1 MKVAVRNEIID
12 WIRQVKDEEL
22 LETLKLIKENSSDI
36 DWYEQLSQKQ
46 KDSIQRGIIDHEKD
60 NTLSSKEFWEKHG

>member
-12 WIRQVKDEEL
+12 WIRQIKDEEL
-22 LETLKLIKENSSDI
+22 LETLKLIKDNSSDH

-46 KDSIQRGIIDHEKD
+46 KDSVQRGISDHKKD

>member
-1 MKVAVRNEIID
+1 MKVAARNEIIE

-22 LETLKLIKENSSDI
+22 LETLKLIKDTSSDI

-46 KDSIQRGIIDHEKD
+46 RNSIQLGIQDHKKG
-60 NTLSSKEFWEKHG
+60 NTISSKEFWEKHG